1 MHKLIIYNLILILT
15 LFFQISAG
23 TSIFGLA
30 PGSLGTV
37 NMNSSTSAIGRGGFE
52 IAYFDTLSLNNANYA
67 QWPLL
72 TQTTINLNMAYKRM
86 STETSSQSTVSY
98 SGNFSGGHLAIP
110 VINKKLVFGVALLP
124 AISSDQA
131 ISIENAGLST
141 NVVETLKSTG
151 NISEGSLITSYVIN
165 DHISI
170 AGIVSYNFGLME
182 DKITLDYDAQGYLDI
197 VMYNKYKIYGSSF
210 ALHSFFKLDENLYS
224 GLTLKL
230 PSKLTL
236 KTEQNSVNSNEYVIE
251 SRKIDIPLRAS
262 YGMAYLFKNQYILG
276 VDVDY
281 QSWKN
286 GYKIDGIKQKSFANN
301 YRVSL
306 GLEKMPSGRRFVPY
320 SEKMYY
326 RGGIYFGQINML
338 SNGNNVIEFGIGLGV
353 GLPILSPNDRIDLAI
368 QYGRRGDLTK
378 NLALENIFKFNV
390 SVTAGSLWFV
400 REDN

>member
-1 MHKLIIYNLILILT
+1 M
-15 LFFQISAG
+15 FFQIYAG
-23 TSIFGLA
+23 TSIFGFA
-30 PGSLGTV
+30 PGSLGSV

-86 STETSSQSTVSY
+86 SIETNSQSTVSY

-110 VINKKLVFGVALLP
+110 VINKKLAVGIALLP
-124 AISSDQA
+124 AISSDQTIA
-131 ISIENAGLST
+131 IENVGVST

-151 NISEGSLITSYVIN
+151 NISEGSFITSYA
-165 DHISI
+165 ISDNI
-170 AGIVSYNFGLME
+170 SLAGVVSYNFGLIQ
-182 DKITLDYDAQGYLDI
+182 DKITLDYNSEGYFDI

-210 ALHSFFKLDENLYS
+210 ALHAFFKLNENIYS
-224 GLTLKL
+224 GLSLKF
-230 PSKLTL
+230 PAKLTM
-236 KTEQNSVNSNEYVIE
+236 KTEQNSVNSNEYVVE
-251 SRKIDIPLRAS
+251 SRKIDLPFRAS

-276 VDVDY
+276 FDIDY
-281 QSWKN
+281 QAWEN
-286 GYKIDGIKQKSFANN
+286 GYKIEGVKQKSFANN
-301 YRVSL
+301 YRVAL

-320 SEKMYY
+320 PEKMYY

-338 SNGNNVIEFGIGLGV
+338 SNNNNVVEYGIGLGV

-368 QYGRRGDLTK
+368 QYGKRGDLTK
-378 NLALENIFKFNV
+378 NLASENIFKFNI
-390 SVTAGSLWFV
+390 SVTASSLWFV